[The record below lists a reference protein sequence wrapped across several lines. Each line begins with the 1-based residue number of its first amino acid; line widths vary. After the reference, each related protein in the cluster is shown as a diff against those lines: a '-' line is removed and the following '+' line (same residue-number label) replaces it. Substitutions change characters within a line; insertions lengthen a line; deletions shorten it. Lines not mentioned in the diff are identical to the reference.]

1 MKKQILNEEFKRMQ
15 LLAGLIT
22 ESQLGEAAGED
33 LELKSLAKKLF
44 PIIKKYKMGVEYVT
58 DTNEFNTKPQK
69 TDPSFQVPAKILIKD
84 GILTLAV
91 YFLSLAKS
99 INELDMGSGPSSEQ
113 YDNAKKQAALM
124 YKDIAGVIGNEFEF
138 RSQPTTNEYGFY
150 LIQIRKKIT
159 AKGGATNPNQR
170 PNAPKPAAPVPT
182 SESID
187 IEKSVN
193 EALKKFRES
202 KLEENFLG
210 DIVKKL
216 KRLFTGEKMKFISN
230 PNNDENSVYG
240 YYQDDEGKKWIGVR
254 RSDLRYEPGYRKSW
268 VAIYDLKDEE
278 KIKKAEANAA
288 SGNKQSMSSV
298 EDPFAGG
305 DDQGGYMKGDY
316 YPEPVKVINNET
328 F

>member
-1 MKKQILNEEFKRMQ
+1 MKKLINEQFKRMQ

-22 ESQLGEAAGED
+22 ESQINEAATAEDTIDRAASNLAIKKLNDMGVKIDNMKGAELMKKLDSSRYSEMFQIMASYFQDQDALEKVKASMVSDGYPVGGNIAESQLDEAAGED

-69 TDPSFQVPAKILIKD
+69 TDPSFQVPARILIKD

-182 SESID
+182 SESTD

-193 EALKKFRES
+193 EALRKFR
-202 KLEENFLG
+202 N
-210 DIVKKL
+210 KK
-216 KRLFTGEKMKFISN
+216 
-230 PNNDENSVYG
+230 
-240 YYQDDEGKKWIGVR
+240 
-254 RSDLRYEPGYRKSW
+254 
-268 VAIYDLKDEE
+268 
-278 KIKKAEANAA
+278 
-288 SGNKQSMSSV
+288 
-298 EDPFAGG
+298 
-305 DDQGGYMKGDY
+305 
-316 YPEPVKVINNET
+316 
-328 F
+328 